1 MDFFK
6 DIDALKRD
14 VDELR
19 KTTETLRVEGNGL
32 RDLLE
37 CFDSPGFAVFRD
49 KVLIPEMHRLERL
62 RMDVASDQTM
72 IHERIMGQWAE
83 ANALATQKETL
94 AQELELNVVRTN
106 EQNALLNRAEAKLNR
121 ELKKK
126 SGE

>member
-6 DIDALKRD
+6 DIESLKKD

-19 KTTETLRVEGNGL
+19 KTTEALRVEGDGL

-62 RMDVASDQTM
+62 RMEIPSDQTL
-72 IHERIMGQWAE
+72 IHERVVGQWAE
-83 ANALATQKETL
+83 VAMLSEKKETL
-94 AQELELNVVRTN
+94 IQELELNVVRTN

-121 ELKKK
+121 EIKKK